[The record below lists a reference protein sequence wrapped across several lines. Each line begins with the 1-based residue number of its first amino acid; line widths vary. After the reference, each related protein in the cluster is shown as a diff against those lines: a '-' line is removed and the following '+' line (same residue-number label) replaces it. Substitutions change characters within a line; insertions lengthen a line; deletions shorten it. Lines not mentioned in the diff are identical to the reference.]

1 MPELPEV
8 ETVVR
13 ELRAEGLIGR
23 VITRAR
29 AFWKPMIAPLTP
41 RAFAARLKGRRI
53 QSIQRRA
60 KYIVI
65 SLADGNTLLIHLRMT
80 GQLSLAHKSTPRD
93 RHQHIILCL
102 DDGRDLR
109 YRDTRKF
116 GRWILTRAP
125 EGILGRLGPE
135 PLAKHFDLKAFASQL
150 SARRRQLKPLLLDQA
165 FLAGIGNIYA
175 DEALWDA
182 RLHPGRDASTL
193 TTTEAHRLH
202 GAIRR
207 VLLRGIHNF
216 GTTLGHGQSN
226 FQRPGGTR
234 GQNQEEMNVFRRT
247 GLPCLRC
254 GMAIRRLTI
263 GQRSTHF
270 CPNCQPNQ
278 AKGRKTMPDVR
289 RQKPDKKKR
298 TAKNVKRL

>member
-13 ELRAEGLIGR
+13 ELRAGGLVGR

-41 RAFAARLKGRRI
+41 AAFAARLKGRRV
-53 QSIQRRA
+53 QSIRRRA

-65 SLADGNTLLIHLRMT
+65 TLSGGDTLLIHLRMT
-80 GQLSLAHKSTPRD
+80 GQLSLARKSAPRE
-93 RHQHIILCL
+93 RHQHIVLRL

-116 GRWILTRAP
+116 GRWILTRTP
-125 EGILGRLGPE
+125 DRILGRLGPE
-135 PLAKHFDLKAFASQL
+135 PLSAHFEQKAFIGQL
-150 SARRRQLKPLLLDQA
+150 RARRRQLKPLLLDQT

-182 RLHPGRDASTL
+182 RLHPGRVASTL
-193 TTTEAHRLH
+193 SATEARRLH

-207 VLLRGIHNF
+207 VLLRGIRNM

-226 FQRPGGTR
+226 FQRPGGKR
-234 GQNQEEMNVFRRT
+234 GRNQAGLNVFRRT

-254 GMAIRRLTI
+254 GKPIGRMII

-270 CPNCQPNQ
+270 CPNCQP
-278 AKGRKTMPDVR
+278 AAG
-289 RQKPDKKKR
+289 
-298 TAKNVKRL
+298 